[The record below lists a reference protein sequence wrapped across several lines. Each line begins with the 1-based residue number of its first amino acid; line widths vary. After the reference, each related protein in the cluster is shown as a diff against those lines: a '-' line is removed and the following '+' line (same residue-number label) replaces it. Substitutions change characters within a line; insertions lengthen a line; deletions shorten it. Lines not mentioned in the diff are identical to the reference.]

1 MRDLDNEEARGPQLY
16 KVVLDV
22 LKENRDQL
30 EITERNIDKLIE
42 KKIDLPFKFGTQ
54 ALKPESKRERQAASL
69 KGEYYYAFTKN
80 KEGSFTRRYTG

>member
-42 KKIDLPFKFGTQ
+42 KKIDLPFKFGT
-54 ALKPESKRERQAASL
+54 
-69 KGEYYYAFTKN
+69 
-80 KEGSFTRRYTG
+80 

>member
-30 EITERNIDKLIE
+30 ELTERNVDQAIE
-42 KKIDLPFKFGTQ
+42 AKIDLPFKFG
-54 ALKPESKRERQAASL
+54 S
-69 KGEYYYAFTKN
+69 
-80 KEGSFTRRYTG
+80 